1 MRIISVNIAGVFME
15 SRTRS
20 PRVLHF
26 RVHSLLNAVF
36 ALYCTFV
43 SHAIYP
49 CLCLHTAPF
58 FYIFE
63 DSPSYV
69 HTHSSFGGAPILWKK
84 HIN

>member
-1 MRIISVNIAGVFME
+1 MGIISVNSVCIFME

-43 SHAIYP
+43 S
-49 CLCLHTAPF
+49 APF
-58 FYIFE
+58 FYSFE

-69 HTHSSFGGAPILWKK
+69 QTHSSFGGAPILWKK